1 MSADT
6 SSDNRRLLQNR
17 RVELEGVIDEL
28 APGHEKK
35 SVQEQ
40 GSRIAGSKSESERR
54 VRKEIRNRRGRRRT
68 ESVASGHQ
76 NGANSVV

>member
-28 APGHEKK
+28 ASGHEKK
-35 SVQEQ
+35 SVHEQ
-40 GSRIAGSKSESERR
+40 GFRIVGSKPESKRR
-54 VRKEIRNRRGRRRT
+54 VRKEIKNLRGRRRRRT

-76 NGANSVV
+76 DGQTA